1 MNEWILATPHFQ
13 LSVVLISSPIA
24 LAVAQFGMLSPH
36 DRFLLLSANNMGEES
51 SDDVAHG
58 AAVIR

>member
-13 LSVVLISSPIA
+13 LLVVLFSSPIA

-36 DRFLLLSANNMGEES
+36 DRSLLLSPSAGEES
-51 SDDVAHG
+51 SDDVARG